1 MKINIKGMKE
11 LFSWSKA
18 ILFALSISIIISAFI
33 LQPFTVNGS
42 SMEPTLEGENPNNKA
57 KIGDKVI
64 VYKSGYILGEAPKYN
79 DIVIIDSRIDQ
90 KRGIKDHFSES
101 PIVNMFLGDIDSD
114 KRFWVKRIIGVEGD
128 ILEYKDGKV
137 YRNGKEL
144 VEDYIKEYMK
154 FPFNKIIVPKN
165 HVFVMG
171 DNRNGSRDSREIG
184 PVPIE
189 NIVGKVFLRFYP
201 IDKIKI
207 F

>member
-1 MKINIKGMKE
+1 MINKKGMSE
-11 LFSWSKA
+11 VFNWSKA
-18 ILFALSISIIISAFI
+18 ILFAVSISIIVSAFI
-33 LQPFTVNGS
+33 LQPFTVSGS
-42 SMEPTLEGENPNNKA
+42 SMEPTLDGENPYNKA
-57 KIGDKVI
+57 KIGDRVM
-64 VYKSGYILGEAPKYN
+64 VYKGGLISGEVPKFN
-79 DIVIIDSRIDQ
+79 DIVIIDSRIDK

-101 PIVNMFLGDIDSD
+101 PIVQMFLGDIDSEN
-114 KRFWVKRIIGVEGD
+114 RFWIKRIIGKEGD

-144 VEDYIKEYMK
+144 VEDYIKEYMT
-154 FPFNKIIVPKN
+154 FPFETIIVPEN

-201 IDKIKI
+201 IDKIRT